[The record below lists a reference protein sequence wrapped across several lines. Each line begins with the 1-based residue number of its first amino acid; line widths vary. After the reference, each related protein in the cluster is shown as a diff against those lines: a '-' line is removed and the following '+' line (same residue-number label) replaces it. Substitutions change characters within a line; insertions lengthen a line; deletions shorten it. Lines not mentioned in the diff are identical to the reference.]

1 MANVKYSYALEL
13 RDTGARGFL
22 LPVSQ
27 IRPTVEETYNG
38 LEAMYFAMAREYY
51 FIICM
56 DME

>member
-38 LEAMYFAMAREYY
+38 LEAMYFAMAREY
-51 FIICM
+51 
-56 DME
+56 